1 MLYGRMGDF
10 TLTYK
15 NNAVYVPMLPGH
27 VGMKK
32 SCNPGPGQ
40 CDVMLVNK
48 LSYNDDMEAKGAMM
62 GETGRLFCD
71 QLRSLGIT
79 PDDWYVTN
87 FIKCQHPEW
96 DTKTT
101 TVTAGMV
108 AEFKPLLQQEILL
121 VRPKVI
127 LCLGVEALGA
137 VLGRKITMKKAAGEV
152 FTISCKFPVMDNRA
166 RANDWDAYIQEQEV
180 TGYTDTDEREV
191 VVIGIPHPHSVLR
204 TGDRKSLDA
213 LNVNLEFFADQLA
226 RIFPDSGRQV
236 IQRVEEKL
244 DYRVIR
250 SLEEYEML
258 AREVEKTC
266 EDNLIAI
273 DAEWNGNHPQN
284 HNAYLRCFQLS
295 WKPQTSACIALA
307 PQTDDCELR
316 RAYYYRGEEHERLVT
331 ITNHLL
337 AKRRLAGH
345 FIEADMEMLVPFGFR
360 LKKGFSVPDDPV
372 VYRETWLSGGACGF
386 DTGRAAHAVS
396 ETCDLSLKE
405 QAVLYTGAGRYDR
418 ELDEWLERHTL
429 KKSVRGLPLHEKN
442 KKKKLDGY
450 GIVPDEI
457 LYEYANYDADV
468 TRRLALVYSEKLCA
482 DEFGNDCWRPFWI
495 AMRALLP
502 ILEINRTGLPLNSDR
517 LRDLTEQYQTKSEQ
531 LIRDIRAWARWP
543 EFNPKSPF
551 QMREFLFGTRY
562 NRKKFSKKE
571 LERIPEGTMP
581 PEYVRVRPKGAK
593 TLNLPPLFTTGKYP
607 KRWDSVVREHRDHL
621 ATPSVSK
628 NTLAQLAFFH
638 AKQELTLPDG
648 SKRTLNF
655 RPVLDKLR
663 HWNTVAQT
671 LRYVLRPPKT
681 DETLEPVYDDHGDLI
696 YDAGIPSCVCDDGR
710 VRTHIFPT
718 KATGR
723 WSSAWPSLQNLGKR
737 IEGTL
742 KEVFQDEYRH
752 PLRSIFQ
759 APPGHVLIEADYV
772 GAEVACAAF
781 MCNDANMLE
790 HVRRNQLPEEHP
802 DYYDLHSR
810 VAVSAFHLDCP
821 PTKSGLKSVGKEYL
835 RIVAKAVLFGLF
847 YDRGPRAI
855 AEGSKSEG
863 ILVSESEARSIIEQ
877 INHAYPRLLP
887 YFEQCAARAEYPQW
901 LCNSFG
907 RYRRFPP
914 WLDSE
919 QLKRFERQAKNF
931 PIQGL
936 VADVVNRAIDHLYV
950 RRNRM
955 KLRSRIVLQIH
966 DAILMQVPDD
976 EVKIVY
982 EELFP
987 LAMTECVSI
996 VSTDPAGNP
1005 RKGVPL
1011 RNLGIDLEVFRE
1023 WGNPIRDLSVFGIQV
1038 ASG

>member
-1 MLYGRMGDF
+1 MGEAAA
-10 TLTYK
+10 T
-15 NNAVYVPMLPGH
+15 
-27 VGMKK
+27 
-32 SCNPGPGQ
+32 GPVAS
-40 CDVMLVNK
+40 DVMLVNK
-48 LSYNDDMEAKGAMM
+48 LSYNDDVEARGAMM
-62 GETGRLFCD
+62 GETGLLFYE
-71 QLRSLGIT
+71 QFRSLNLI
-79 PDDWYVTN
+79 PDGWYVTN
-87 FIKCQHPEW
+87 FVKCQHPEW

-101 TVTAGMV
+101 TVTAGMI

-121 VRPKVI
+121 VQPRVI

-137 VLGRKITMKKAAGEV
+137 VLGHKITMKKAAGEI
-152 FTISCKFPVMDNRA
+152 FTISCKFPVLDHQADCWN
-166 RANDWDAYIQEQEV
+166 AYLQEQEDS
-180 TGYTDTDEREV
+180 GYQDLLEREV
-191 VVIGIPHPHSVLR
+191 TVIGIPHPHSVLR

-213 LNVNLEFFADQLA
+213 LNVNLEFFADQFSN
-226 RIFPDSGRQV
+226 IFPDSGRQV
-236 IQRVEEKL
+236 IQRAEEEL

-250 SLEEYEML
+250 SLEEYEAL
-258 AREVEKTC
+258 AKEIQQTC

-273 DAEWNGNHPQN
+273 DAEWNGSHPQN

-295 WKPQTSACIALA
+295 WKPNTSACIALA
-307 PQTDDCELR
+307 PQTDDCEIR
-316 RAYYYRGEEHERLVT
+316 RAYYYRGEEHKRLMD
-331 ITNHLL
+331 ITKRIL
-337 AKRRLAGH
+337 AGRRLAGH
-345 FIEADMEMLVPFGFR
+345 FIEADMEMLVPFGIN

-372 VYRETWLSGGACGF
+372 LYKEQWLSCGACGF

-396 ETCDLSLKE
+396 ETSDLSLKE
-405 QAVLYTGAGRYDR
+405 QAVLFTGAGRYDK
-418 ELDEWLERHTL
+418 ELVEWLEKHTL
-429 KKSVRGLPLHEKN
+429 KKSVKGLPLHERA

-457 LYEYANYDADV
+457 LYRYANYDADV
-468 TRRLALVYSEKLCA
+468 TRRLALVYTEKLAA

-502 ILEINRTGLPLNSDR
+502 ILEINRTGLLLDYER
-517 LRDLTEQYQTKSEQ
+517 LQELTEQYQTKSEQ
-531 LIRDIRAWARWP
+531 LIREIRAWARWP
-543 EFNPKSPF
+543 EFNPRSPF
-551 QMREFLFGTRY
+551 QMREFLFGTKY
-562 NRKKFSKKE
+562 NRKKLSKKE
-571 LERIPEGTMP
+571 LEKIPEGMME
-581 PEYVRVRPKGAK
+581 PEHVRVRPRGAK

-607 KRWDSVVREHRDHL
+607 KRWDRVVQEYRDHL

-638 AKQELTLPDG
+638 AKQAVTLPDG
-648 SKRTLNF
+648 RERTLNF

-681 DETLEPVYDDHGDLI
+681 DESLEPVYDDNGDLV

-742 KEVFQDEYRH
+742 QEVFAHEYRH

-772 GAEVACAAF
+772 GAEVACAAY

-802 DYYDLHSR
+802 DYYDIHSR
-810 VAVSAFHLDCP
+810 VAVSAFRLDCP
-821 PTKSGLKSVGKEYL
+821 PTKAGLKSIQKEYL
-835 RIVAKAVLFGLF
+835 RIIAKSVLFGLF
-847 YDRGPRAI
+847 YGRSPRAI

-863 ILVSESEARSIIEQ
+863 ILVTDHEATAIINQ
-877 INHAYPRLLP
+877 IDREYPKLLP

-907 RYRRFPP
+907 RYRRFPQ
-914 WLDSE
+914 WLDQE
-919 QLKRFERQAKNF
+919 QLQRFRRQAKNF
-931 PIQGL
+931 PIQGV
-936 VADVVNRAIDHLYV
+936 VADAVNRAVDHLD
-950 RRNRM
+950 RHRKRM

-982 EELFP
+982 ETLLP
-987 LAMTECVSI
+987 LAMTESVPI
-996 VSTDPAGNP
+996 VSTDLNGHP

-1011 RNLGIDLEVFRE
+1011 RHLGIDLEVFRE
-1023 WGNPIRDLSVFGIQV
+1023 WGNPIRDLSVFGI
-1038 ASG
+1038 GR